1 MAFFTAAQTDP
12 NTTPTPASGYA
23 TLVVSPDGQLLIKD
37 SAGVLR
43 AFVSAVSNGDLL
55 EGLPIT
61 PNTDVSFP
69 GTGLIGHAGGK
80 ATSVDIG
87 DMLAKSPT
95 PTYTGGVLTRIDY
108 ANGSHKTFTYTAGL
122 LTRIDFV
129 RPGLSTIRKTLSY
142 TDEVWTG
149 TVETKI

>member
-1 MAFFTAAQTDP
+1 
-12 NTTPTPASGYA
+12 
-23 TLVVSPDGQLLIKD
+23 VSPDGQLLIKD

-61 PNTDVSFP
+61 SNTDVSFP
-69 GTGLIGHAGGK
+69 GTGLIGHAAGK
-80 ATSVDIG
+80 ATTVDIG

-108 ANGSHKTFTYTAGL
+108 ANGSYKTFTYTGDL
-122 LTRIDFV
+122 VTQIDFV
-129 RPGLSTIRKTLSY
+129 RPGLATIRKTISY
-142 TDEVWTG
+142 TNGVWAGTTETEV
-149 TVETKI
+149 

>member
-80 ATSVDIG
+80 ATSVDPSQF
-87 DMLAKSPT
+87 AEWT
-95 PTYTGGVLTRIDY
+95 PTLIA
-108 ANGSHKTFTYTAGL
+108 ANETFTVPENRQVLFAL
-122 LTRIDFV
+122 PI
-129 RPGLSTIRKTLSY
+129 TIEEDGILEINGELI
-142 TDEVWTG
+142 EV
-149 TVETKI
+149 